1 MNGGTRSAFHMRPS
15 LNLLAVLN
23 LLGAAQGLLLTLAL
37 VTVKRGNRLANKLLA
52 GLTLSIAI
60 IVTGAVL
67 LTTNYV
73 FVYPHLSRVH
83 HPFVFLAGPLLFLYI
98 RTITAGTARLKKKDL
113 LHFVPSLFVLA
124 YLLPYFFQSR
134 DDKAKFLVAEF
145 YQESLGQWYYIRSSI
160 FIVQFLVY
168 LILVVAMLVRYSKKS
183 KAVSAPDQQNVRFKV
198 RFFAIA
204 SIILWLGALLRLI
217 IDPSAT
223 TNLLVPL
230 GASIVVYAMG
240 YLEMSKPEIASNS
253 TSQPPA
259 KKYEKSTLT
268 AERQE
273 RYRNRLLQYMK
284 DEKPFRDGELTVQK
298 LADQLSIP
306 SYYLSQTINERLGQT
321 FSDFINSYRVEEAKE
336 RLLDPSFEHL
346 SILGIAVEVGFNSK
360 SSFNAV
366 FKKHTDM
373 TPSEFRKT
381 ASAGG
386 ANANLA
392 E

>member
-1 MNGGTRSAFHMRPS
+1 MRPS

-37 VTVKRGNRLANKLLA
+37 LTVKRGNRLANKLLA

-60 IVTGAVL
+60 IVTGSVL
-67 LTTNYV
+67 ITTNYF
-73 FVYPHLSRVH
+73 FVYPHLSRAH
-83 HPFVFLAGPLLFLYI
+83 HPFVFLAGPFLFLYI
-98 RTITAGTARLKKKDL
+98 RTLTAENSRLKKKDV
-113 LHFVPSLFVLA
+113 LHFIPFLFVLA
-124 YLLPYFFQSR
+124 YLLPYYFQSR
-134 DDKAKFLVAEF
+134 DEKVKFLVAEF
-145 YQESLGQWYYIRSSI
+145 YQDSLGQWYYIRSSI

-168 LILVVAMLVRYSKKS
+168 LILVVAILFRYKKS
-183 KAVSAPDQQNVRFKV
+183 KAIATYQQSVRFKV

-204 SIILWLGALLRLI
+204 SITLWLGALLRLI

-223 TNLLVPL
+223 SNLLVPL

-240 YLEMSKPEIASNS
+240 YLEMSKPEIASNA

-259 KKYEKSTLT
+259 KKYEKSMLT
-268 AERQE
+268 AEREE
-273 RYRNRLLQYMK
+273 RYRNRLLQYMQ

-306 SYYLSQTINERLGQT
+306 SNYLSQTINERMGKT

-346 SILGIAVEVGFNSK
+346 SILGIAVDVGFNSK

-373 TPSEFRKT
+373 TPSEFRKSAT
-381 ASAGG
+381 ASR
-386 ANANLA
+386 ANANLS

>member
-1 MNGGTRSAFHMRPS
+1 MRPS

-37 VTVKRGNRLANKLLA
+37 LTVKRGNRLANKLLA

-60 IVTGAVL
+60 IVTGSVL
-67 LTTNYV
+67 ITTNYF

-98 RTITAGTARLKKKDL
+98 RTITAGNSRLNKKDL
-113 LHFVPSLFVLA
+113 LHFVPFLFVLV
-124 YLLPYFFQSR
+124 YLLPYYFQSR
-134 DDKAKFLVAEF
+134 DDKVKFLVAEF
-145 YQESLGQWYYIRSSI
+145 YQNSLGQWYYIRSSI

-168 LILVVAMLVRYSKKS
+168 LILVVAILVRYKKS
-183 KAVSAPDQQNVRFKV
+183 NAIAAPDQQNVRFKV
-198 RFFAIA
+198 RFFATA

-223 TNLLVPL
+223 SNLLVPL

-240 YLEMSKPEIASNS
+240 YLEMSKPEIASNLA
-253 TSQPPA
+253 SQPPA

-268 AERQE
+268 AEREE

-306 SYYLSQTINERLGQT
+306 SYYLSQTINGRMGQT

-346 SILGIAVEVGFNSK
+346 SILGIAVDVGFNSK

-381 ASAGG
+381 ASAGR
-386 ANANLA
+386 ATANLS

>member
-1 MNGGTRSAFHMRPS
+1 MRPS

-23 LLGAAQGLLLTLAL
+23 LFGAAQGLLLTLAL
-37 VTVKRGNRLANKLLA
+37 LTVKRGNRLANKLLA

-60 IVTGAVL
+60 TVTGSVL
-67 LTTNYV
+67 LTTNYF

-83 HPFVFLAGPLLFLYI
+83 HPFVFLAGPFLFLYI
-98 RTITAGTARLKKKDL
+98 RTITAGNSRLKKKDL

-124 YLLPYFFQSR
+124 YLLPYYFQSR
-134 DDKAKFLVAEF
+134 DDKVKFLVAEF
-145 YQESLGQWYYIRSSI
+145 YQDSLGQWYYIRSSI

-168 LILVVAMLVRYSKKS
+168 LILVVAILVRYKKS
-183 KAVSAPDQQNVRFKV
+183 KAIAAPDQQNVRFKV
-198 RFFAIA
+198 RFFATA

-217 IDPSAT
+217 MDRSAT
-223 TNLLVPL
+223 SNLLVPL

-240 YLEMSKPEIASNS
+240 YLEMSKPEIASNLAG
-253 TSQPPA
+253 QPPA

-268 AERQE
+268 AEREE

-306 SYYLSQTINERLGQT
+306 SYYLSQTINGRMGQT

-346 SILGIAVEVGFNSK
+346 SILGIAIDVGFNSK

-381 ASAGG
+381 ASARKSE
-386 ANANLA
+386 L
-392 E
+392 

>member
-1 MNGGTRSAFHMRPS
+1 MRPS

-37 VTVKRGNRLANKLLA
+37 LTVKRGHRLANKLLA

-60 IVTGAVL
+60 IVTGSVL
-67 LTTNYV
+67 ITTNYF

-83 HPFVFLAGPLLFLYI
+83 HPFVFLAGPFLFLYI
-98 RTITAGTARLKKKDL
+98 RTITAENSRLKRRDL
-113 LHFVPSLFVLA
+113 LHFVPFLFVLV
-124 YLLPYFFQSR
+124 YLLPYYFQSR
-134 DDKAKFLVAEF
+134 DDKVKFLVAEF
-145 YQESLGQWYYIRSSI
+145 YQDSLGQWYYIRSSI

-168 LILVVAMLVRYSKKS
+168 LILVVAILVRYKKS
-183 KAVSAPDQQNVRFKV
+183 KAIAAPDQQNVRFKV
-198 RFFAIA
+198 RFFATA

-223 TNLLVPL
+223 SNLLVPL

-240 YLEMSKPEIASNS
+240 YLEMSKPEIASS
-253 TSQPPA
+253 LASQPPA
-259 KKYEKSTLT
+259 KKYEKSALT
-268 AERQE
+268 AEREE
-273 RYRNRLLQYMK
+273 RYRSRLLQHMK

-306 SYYLSQTINERLGQT
+306 SYYLSQTINERMGQS

-346 SILGIAVEVGFNSK
+346 SILGIAVDVGFNSK

-381 ASAGG
+381 ASAGK
-386 ANANLA
+386 ANANLS

>member
-1 MNGGTRSAFHMRPS
+1 MRPS

-23 LLGAAQGLLLTLAL
+23 LLGAAQGLLLCLAL
-37 VTVKRGNRLANKLLA
+37 FTVKRGNRLANKLLA
-52 GLTLSIAI
+52 ALTLSIAVV
-60 IVTGAVL
+60 VTGAVL

-98 RTITAGTARLKKKDL
+98 RTITSRDARLKKKDL
-113 LHFVPSLFVLA
+113 LHFVPSLFILV
-124 YLLPYFFQSR
+124 YLIPYYFQSR
-134 DDKAKFLVAEF
+134 DDKVEFLVAEF
-145 YQESLGQWYYIRSSI
+145 YEESLGQWYYIRSTL

-168 LILVVAMLVRYSKKS
+168 LILVVAMLVRYSKTP
-183 KAVSAPDQQNVRFKV
+183 KAIAASYQQSVRFKV
-198 RFFAIA
+198 RFFVIS

-217 IDPSAT
+217 IDPSAK

-240 YLEMSKPEIASNS
+240 YLEMSKPEIA
-253 TSQPPA
+253 TSSATQPPA
-259 KKYEKSTLT
+259 RKYEKSALT
-268 AERQE
+268 PQRQE
-273 RYRNRLLQYMK
+273 RYRSRLLQHMK

-306 SYYLSQTINERLGQT
+306 SNYLSQTINERLGQT

-336 RLLDPSFEHL
+336 RLLDPAFEHL

-373 TPSEFRKT
+373 TPSEFRK
-381 ASAGG
+381 S
-386 ANANLA
+386 ANAGKANARLA

>member
-1 MNGGTRSAFHMRPS
+1 MRPS

-37 VTVKRGNRLANKLLA
+37 LTVKRGNRLANKLLA

-83 HPFVFLAGPLLFLYI
+83 HPFVFLAGPFLFLYI
-98 RTITAGTARLKKKDL
+98 RTITAGNSRLKKTDL
-113 LHFVPSLFVLA
+113 LHFVPFLFVLV
-124 YLLPYFFQSR
+124 YLLPYYFQSR
-134 DDKAKFLVAEF
+134 DHKVKFLFAEF
-145 YQESLGQWYYIRSSI
+145 YQDSLGQWYYIRSSL

-168 LILVVAMLVRYSKKS
+168 LILVVAILVKHSKKS
-183 KAVSAPDQQNVRFKV
+183 KAIAAPYQQSVRFKV

-240 YLEMSKPEIASNS
+240 YLEMSKPELASDPA
-253 TSQPPA
+253 SQPPA

-321 FSDFINSYRVEEAKE
+321 FSDFINSYRVQEAKE

-346 SILGIAVEVGFNSK
+346 SILGIAIEVGFNSK

-373 TPSEFRKT
+373 TPSEFRRT
-381 ASAGG
+381 ASAGR

-392 E
+392 D